1 MKALS
6 TLISC
11 LFLNFVFSQSNEI
24 LIKESIL
31 SSINQIRLD
40 KNLGKIDT
48 TYESNFISSIFYKWY
63 DKIDKDKIIYQTD
76 YSNEWAA
83 YDYQKFTLNIS
94 KYEKNVTNI
103 VDSVFKILISKYNY
117 SPAKWFSF
125 DNNKYPKPILLGIYV
140 TNKTIDDQKSYLTY
154 DVIITSIKNVPE
166 SEKCVLSKN

>member
-1 MKALS
+1 MKTLL

-11 LFLNFVFSQSNEI
+11 LFLNFVFSQSNEY

-48 TYESNFISSIFYKWY
+48 TYESNFISSIFYKLY
-63 DKIDKDKIIYQTD
+63 DKIDKDKIIFETG
-76 YSNEWAA
+76 YSNEWAS

-94 KYEKNVTNI
+94 KSEKNVINL

-117 SPAKWFSF
+117 THVKWFSF
-125 DNNKYPKPILLGIYV
+125 DNNKYSKPIILGICV
-140 TNKTIDDQKSYLTY
+140 TNKTSDYQKSYLTY

-166 SEKCVLSKN
+166 LEKCVLSNN